1 MKNHPHYKKLKQ
13 IALDGNYTI
22 EQVQNASFDQIAEL
36 LETRDFSL
44 AFLNNMKRG
53 IIHTLQN
60 QDDEED
66 LQGLKQQAKSWLDAH
81 FPDWQAER
89 GRQGSKP
96 YVTIWLEGRLEVA
109 NAYDIQ

>member
-1 MKNHPHYKKLKQ
+1 MKNHPLYKKLKQ

-22 EQVQNASFDQIAEL
+22 EQIQNARFNQVAEL
-36 LETRDFSL
+36 LESRDFTV

-53 IIHTLQN
+53 IIDALQNRYDEQTLQRLT
-60 QDDEED
+60 QE
-66 LQGLKQQAKSWLDAH
+66 AKNWLDVN

-89 GRQGSKP
+89 GRQGNKL
-96 YVTIWLEGRLEVA
+96 YVTIWLEGKPEVA

>member
-22 EQVQNASFDQIAEL
+22 DQVQNASFNQVAEL

-53 IIHTLQN
+53 IIDTLQN
-60 QDDEED
+60 RDDEED
-66 LQGLKQQAKSWLDAH
+66 LQGLKQQAETWLDAH

-89 GRQGSKP
+89 GRQGNKP
-96 YVTIWLEGRLEVA
+96 YVTIWLEGKPEVA